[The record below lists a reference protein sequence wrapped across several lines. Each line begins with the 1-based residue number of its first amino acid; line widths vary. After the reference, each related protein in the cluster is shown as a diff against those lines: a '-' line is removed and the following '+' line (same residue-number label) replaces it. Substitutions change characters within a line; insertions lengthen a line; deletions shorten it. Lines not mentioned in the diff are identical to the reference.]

1 MLIWSCEGIILKVCV
16 VFFIKWV
23 YNCNER
29 KCHKWQKKSM
39 EDNMREI
46 KREIYMTKLINRK
59 ENGLIKILT
68 GIRRCGKSYLL
79 DPLFKNYLLA
89 SGIKEDHIIKLELDK
104 DKNKMYHDS
113 KKLDNYI
120 KSLIKDDKMYYILLD
135 EIQLVD
141 GFEYVLNGFLYER
154 NLDVYVTG
162 SNSKFLSSDI
172 ITEFRGRGDEI
183 RVFPLSFAEF
193 CMAFDGDKYEAWN
206 EYVLYGGL
214 PLILSKKT
222 DEEKSQ
228 YLKGLF
234 EQTYIKDIIER
245 NNVQR
250 IDIIDSMINML
261 ASSVGSLTN
270 PKKMYDTFVSNG
282 EKELSSNTVNLY
294 LRYIEDSF
302 IVNKS
307 DRYDVKGKK
316 YIQSPQKYYFSDVGL
331 RNARLNF
338 RQQEENHIME
348 NIIYNELI
356 IRGYNVDV
364 GVVEIRDSSGGRK
377 QLEVDFVCNLGNKR
391 YYVQSAL
398 NLDTREKT
406 IQEERPL
413 MNINDNFRK
422 IIVVKDNMK
431 HWYTEEGIL
440 VIGILEFLL
449 NKDSLDY

>member
-1 MLIWSCEGIILKVCV
+1 MK
-16 VFFIKWV
+16 
-23 YNCNER
+23 
-29 KCHKWQKKSM
+29 
-39 EDNMREI
+39 EI
-46 KREIYMTKLINRK
+46 KRDIYLNKLISRK
-59 ENGLIKILT
+59 ENGLIKIIT

-79 DPLFKNYLLA
+79 DPLFKDYLIQN
-89 SGIKEDHIIKLELDK
+89 GVKEDHIIKLELDK
-104 DKNKMYHDS
+104 EENKKYHEAHELN
-113 KKLDNYI
+113 KYI
-120 KSLIKDDKMYYILLD
+120 KSQIKDKSMHYILLD
-135 EIQLVD
+135 EIQLVED
-141 GFEYVLNGFLYER
+141 FESVLNGFLYER

-162 SNSKFLSSDI
+162 SNSKFLSTDI

-183 RVFPLSFAEF
+183 KVFPLSFSEYVN
-193 CMAFDGDKYEAWN
+193 AFNGDKYDAWS

-222 DEEKSQ
+222 DEEKSL
-228 YLKGLF
+228 YLKNLF

-250 IDIIDSMINML
+250 VDIIDSIVNML

-270 PKKMYDTFVSNG
+270 PKKIYDTFVSNG
-282 EKELSSNTVNLY
+282 EKEISFNTINSY
-294 LRYIEDSF
+294 IKYIEDSF

-316 YIQSPQKYYFSDVGL
+316 YIQTPQKYYFSDIGL

-356 IRGYNVDV
+356 VRGYNVDV
-364 GVVEIRDSSGGRK
+364 GVIEIRDENKNRK

-413 MNINDNFRK
+413 MSINDNFKK
-422 IIVVKDNMK
+422 IIVIKDNIK
-431 HWYTEEGIL
+431 HWITEEGIL
-440 VIGILEFLL
+440 VVGIQEFLL
-449 NKDSLDY
+449 NQNSLDL

>member
-1 MLIWSCEGIILKVCV
+1 MKEIRRD
-16 VFFIKWV
+16 V
-23 YNCNER
+23 YLN
-29 KCHKWQKKSM
+29 
-39 EDNMREI
+39 
-46 KREIYMTKLINRK
+46 KLISRK
-59 ENGLIKILT
+59 ENGLIKIIT

-79 DPLFKNYLLA
+79 DPLFKNHLLE
-89 SGIKEDHIIKLELDK
+89 SGVKEDHIIKLELDK
-104 DKNKMYHDS
+104 EENKKYRDS
-113 KKLDNYI
+113 HELNKYI
-120 KSLIKDDKMYYILLD
+120 KSQIKDKNMYYILLD
-135 EIQLVD
+135 EIQMVG
-141 GFEYVLNGFLYER
+141 GFESVLNGFLYER

-183 RVFPLSFAEF
+183 KVFPLSFSEYVE
-193 CMAFDGDKYEAWN
+193 AFKGDRQDAWN

-222 DEEKSQ
+222 DEEKSK
-228 YLKGLF
+228 YLKDLF

-245 NNVQR
+245 NNIQR
-250 IDIIDSMINML
+250 VDILDSIINML

-270 PKKMYDTFVSNG
+270 PKKIYDTFVSNG
-282 EKELSSNTVNLY
+282 EKGISSNTVNSY
-294 LRYIEDSF
+294 IKYIEDSF

-316 YIQSPQKYYFSDVGL
+316 YIQTPQKYYFSDIGL

-356 IRGYNVDV
+356 VRGYNVDV
-364 GVVEIRDSSGGRK
+364 GVVELREGNQRK

-413 MNINDNFRK
+413 MNINDNFKK
-422 IIVVKDNMK
+422 IIVVKDTMK
-431 HWYTEEGIL
+431 HWITEEGIL
-440 VIGILEFLL
+440 VIGIQEFLL
-449 NKDSLDY
+449 DKNSLDL

>member
-1 MLIWSCEGIILKVCV
+1 MK
-16 VFFIKWV
+16 
-23 YNCNER
+23 
-29 KCHKWQKKSM
+29 
-39 EDNMREI
+39 EI
-46 KREIYMTKLINRK
+46 KRDVYLNKLISRK
-59 ENGLIKILT
+59 ENGLIKIIT

-79 DPLFKNYLLA
+79 DPLFKNSLLE
-89 SGIKEDHIIKLELDK
+89 SGVEPEHIIKLELDK
-104 DKNKMYHDS
+104 EENAKYRDS
-113 KKLDNYI
+113 HELNEYI
-120 KSLIKDDKMYYILLD
+120 KSQIKDKDMYYILLD
-135 EIQLVD
+135 EIQMVG
-141 GFEYVLNGFLYER
+141 GFESVLNSFLYER

-183 RVFPLSFAEF
+183 KVFPLSFAEYVK
-193 CMAFDGDKYEAWN
+193 AFKGDKQDAWN

-222 DEEKSQ
+222 DEEKSK
-228 YLKGLF
+228 YLKDLF
-234 EQTYIKDIIER
+234 DQTYIKDIIER
-245 NNVQR
+245 NSIQR
-250 IDIIDSMINML
+250 VDILDSIINML

-270 PKKMYDTFVSNG
+270 PKKIYDTFVSNG
-282 EKELSSNTVNLY
+282 EKEISSNTVNSY
-294 LRYIEDSF
+294 IKYIEDSF

-316 YIQSPQKYYFSDVGL
+316 YIQTPQKYYFSDIGL

-348 NIIYNELI
+348 NIIYNELLL
-356 IRGYNVDV
+356 RGYNADV
-364 GVVEIRDSSGGRK
+364 GVVELREGNQRK

-413 MNINDNFRK
+413 MNINDNFKK
-422 IIVVKDNMK
+422 IIVVKDTMK
-431 HWYTEEGIL
+431 HWITEEGIL
-440 VIGILEFLL
+440 VIGIQEFLL
-449 NKDSLDY
+449 DKNSLDL